1 MQPQMQ
7 MPAGMGIPMLQ
18 SIPGLSHHQQQHPGF
33 AGAGGMMPPG
43 MGIMPGMMHQPP
55 PHHPGFAG
63 LPQMPAGIVL
73 PAAMTAT
80 PQQLG
85 GMAMGGSGGGL
96 VGSHQSDLLNTK
108 PSPAPK
114 FKKAPDAPKV
124 CSSSVHRNLSY
135 IAVDER
141 ASSS

>member
-18 SIPGLSHHQQQHPGF
+18 SIPGLSHHQQQPQPQHPGF
-33 AGAGGMMPPG
+33 AGMMMPPG
-43 MGIMPGMMHQPP
+43 MGMMSGMMHQPP
-55 PHHPGFAG
+55 QHPGFAG
-63 LPQMPAGIVL
+63 LPQLPAGMVL

-85 GMAMGGSGGGL
+85 VGMAMSGSGGSGL
-96 VGSHQSDLLNTK
+96 VGSHQSDLLNAK

-124 CSSSVHRNLSY
+124 C
-135 IAVDER
+135 
-141 ASSS
+141 